1 MKTILKPIATLII
14 MMLIISG
21 CSSKPTH
28 LELVIQSSKDLNPD
42 LDNVSSPLMLTF
54 YELDSAEKFIKY
66 DFWKLLDKSGK
77 KLGDDLISQS
87 KQVITPQQEQV
98 YKIVFDKRTRFL
110 GVIGK
115 FRNIENKSAWKY
127 VINLEKE
134 KYNYTELKVK
144 NFNIERVE

>member
-1 MKTILKPIATLII
+1 MKTILKPIAILII
-14 MMLIISG
+14 MMFIISG

-115 FRNIENKSAWKY
+115 FRNIENKAAWKY

-134 KYNYTELKVK
+134 KYNYTELKIK
-144 NFNIERVE
+144 NFNIERAE